1 MGVVLDLGAY
11 HGQYS
16 PSMAQNFAHYM
27 LWIRVLAEGLRLGS
41 RCLGGGLT

>member
-11 HGQYS
+11 YGQYS
-16 PSMAQNFAHYM
+16 PSMTQNFVHYM
-27 LWIRVLAEGLRLGS
+27 LRISVLAEGLWLGS